1 VQRDRNPAQLGEL
14 EDVGQQVLGELDAAG
29 ADERYLD
36 YLASSVLLGLWLT
49 SRLHKAAAG
58 DALRK

>member
-1 VQRDRNPAQLGEL
+1 VQRDRDPAQLGEL

-36 YLASSVLLGLWLT
+36 YLASSVLLRLCLT
-49 SRLHKAAAG
+49 SRLLKAAAG
-58 DALRK
+58 DALQK